1 MSSYNDSE
9 LKEGIAVIG
18 MAGRFPG
25 ADNIKALW
33 KNLINGEESIRFF
46 DRSEL
51 DPSLLRSETDSPD
64 YVPAR
69 GILNDADSFDAAFF
83 GISAREAELMDPQ
96 NRVFLETAW
105 HALESAGYYP
115 EGFNGMISV
124 YAGMANNTYYATSV
138 LPRPDLVSRLGEFQT
153 MLANEK
159 DFLATRV
166 AHKLN
171 LTGPAISLYT
181 GCSTSLVAI
190 INAFHS
196 LMSFQSDMAIA
207 GGVCITC
214 PQQSGYV
221 YKEDGIEAMDGHC
234 RPFSASASGTV
245 FSNGVGIVV
254 LKRLEDALADSDHIH
269 AVITGAAL
277 NNDGASK
284 VSFAAP
290 SMQGQADVISMAH
303 AQADINPAT
312 IGYVEAHGTA
322 TQLGDP
328 IEFEAL
334 KKAFQYPQ
342 SGKQYCALGSVK
354 SNFGHLLAAAG
365 VTGFIKAVLAIEN
378 GQIPPTLHFNQ
389 PNPNIDIENSPFH
402 INTTAIDWPQNS
414 APKRA
419 AVSSFGIGGTNAH
432 VVIEQAPTGRRES
445 GADRPQLFLFSAR
458 TEAGLKRAQSNF
470 ASYLLENE
478 INFADAAFTLQV
490 GRRPF
495 PYRMAT
501 VSSSVSELHERLLK
515 DTSATPATVKCIE
528 DDPDIFFVLQG
539 TGTHYAQMG
548 YGLYQHS
555 SIYKKTIDRCA
566 EILQQH
572 IGFDIREKLYTQDSN
587 SVKTMQTPSIAQSAI
602 FITEYALVKLLQSLG
617 ISPKA
622 MIGHS
627 LGEWVAATVADVVS
641 LEDALMS
648 LAKRTVLFDHAP
660 SGSMLAVRLPVEE
673 LKVHLVDATFVAADN
688 SPNLSVASGS
698 VEGIAALQRT
708 LEMKNVACRQLIVNN
723 SFHTP
728 SMQETLADILPIT
741 SSVRYSR
748 PRIPIVS
755 TISGGWINPQA
766 IADPTYW
773 ARHHC
778 EPVRF
783 RTAVETAAKSKPSIF
798 LEIGPGRVLGPCV
811 QQILKNDV
819 SVTTLLPDEWESEAI
834 EWRSLLQGLG
844 KLWLKGSTVNWHHL
858 HDENVRRTALPTY
871 PFEKSRYWLN
881 AVHRADWM
889 SSWHVK

>member
-1 MSSYNDSE
+1 MSDGDSK
-9 LKEGIAVIG
+9 LQEGVAVVG

-25 ADNIKALW
+25 ADNIRSLW
-33 KNLINGEESIRFF
+33 KNLLNGEESIRFF

-51 DPSLLRSETDSPD
+51 DPSLLQSEINSPD

-69 GILNDADSFDAAFF
+69 GILNEADCFDAAFF
-83 GISAREAELMDPQ
+83 GINAREAELMDPQ
-96 NRVFLETAW
+96 NRVFLQTAW

-115 EGFNGMISV
+115 EGFDGMISV

-138 LPRPDLVSRLGEFQT
+138 LPRPDLVSLLGEFQT
-153 MLANEK
+153 MLINEK

-171 LTGPAISLYT
+171 LTGPAVSLYT

-190 INAFHS
+190 TNAFHS

-214 PQQSGYV
+214 PQHSGYV
-221 YKEDGIEAMDGHC
+221 YKEDGIEAIDGHC

-245 FSNGVGIVV
+245 FSNGVSMVV
-254 LKRLEDALADSDHIH
+254 LKRLEDALADRDHIH
-269 AVITGAAL
+269 AVIVGAAL
-277 NNDGASK
+277 NNDGAAK

-290 SMQGQADVISMAH
+290 SMQGQANVISMAQAH
-303 AQADINPAT
+303 ADIDPAT

-328 IEFEAL
+328 IEFEGL

-342 SGKQYCALGSVK
+342 SGKQYCALGSIK

-365 VTGFIKAVLAIEN
+365 VTGFIKATLAVEN
-378 GQIPPTLHFNQ
+378 GIIPPTLHFEQ
-389 PNPNIDIENSPFH
+389 PNPNIDIENSPFY
-402 INTTAIDWPQNS
+402 INTTAINWPQENS
-414 APKRA
+414 PRRA

-432 VVIEQAPTGRRES
+432 VVIEQAPTDRRKS
-445 GADRPQLFLFSAR
+445 GTARPQLFLLSNR
-458 TEAGLKRAQSNF
+458 TEAGLKRARNDF
-470 ASYLLENE
+470 ASYLLEDE
-478 INFADAAFTLQV
+478 VNFADAAFTLQV
-490 GRRPF
+490 GRRAF

-501 VSSSVSELHERLLK
+501 VSSSVGELHEQLMNDK
-515 DTSATPATVKCIE
+515 PTSPTIEKCIE
-528 DDPDIFFVLQG
+528 NDPDIVFVLQG

-555 SIYKKTIDRCA
+555 AFYKKTIDHCA

-572 IGFDIREKLYTQDSN
+572 TGFDIREKLYTQDS
-587 SVKTMQTPSIAQSAI
+587 SVETMHTPSIAQSAI
-602 FITEYALVKLLQSLG
+602 FITEYALVMLLQSLG
-617 ISPKA
+617 IFPKA

-627 LGEWVAATVADVVS
+627 LGEWVAATVAEVIS

-648 LAKRTVLFDHAP
+648 LAKRNVLFDHAAT
-660 SGSMLAVRLPVEE
+660 GSMLAVRLPVEE
-673 LKVHLVDATFVAADN
+673 LKAHLVDATFVAADN

-698 VEGIAALQRT
+698 VEGIAELQRA
-708 LEMKNVACRQLIVNN
+708 LEIKNVACRPLTVNN
-723 SFHTP
+723 PYHTP
-728 SMQETLADILPIT
+728 LMQETVKSILPIT
-741 SSVRYSR
+741 SNIRYSR

-755 TISGGWINPQA
+755 TISGGWINPQVM
-766 IADPTYW
+766 ADPSYW

-783 RTAVETAAKSKPSIF
+783 QDAVKTAAKGKSSLF
-798 LEIGPGRVLGPCV
+798 LEIGPGRVLGSCV
-811 QQILKNDV
+811 QQILKNNAG
-819 SVTTLLPDEWESEAI
+819 VTSLMPDEWENKDN
-834 EWRSLLQGLG
+834 EWNLFLQGLG
-844 KLWLKGSTVNWHHL
+844 KLWLKGSTINWHKL
-858 HDENVRRTALPTY
+858 HDENVRRTTLPTY
-871 PFEKSRYWLN
+871 PFEKNRYWLD

-889 SSWHVK
+889 SNWHVK

>member
-1 MSSYNDSE
+1 MSAYDE
-9 LKEGIAVIG
+9 PGADEGIAVVG

-25 ADNIKALW
+25 ADNIATLW
-33 KNLINGEESIRFF
+33 KNLLNGEESIRFF

-51 DPSLLRSETDSPD
+51 DPSLLQSETTSPD

-69 GILNDADSFDAAFF
+69 GVLSDADCFDAAFF

-115 EGFNGMISV
+115 ESFDGLISV

-190 INAFHS
+190 TNAFHS

-221 YKEDGIEAMDGHC
+221 HKEDGIESIDGHC

-254 LKRLEDALADSDHIH
+254 LKRLEDALADRDHIH
-269 AVITGAAL
+269 AVIVGAAL
-277 NNDGASK
+277 NNDGAAK

-290 SMQGQADVISMAH
+290 SMQGQADVISMAQ
-303 AQADINPAT
+303 AQADIDPAS

-328 IEFEAL
+328 IEFEGL

-342 SGKQYCALGSVK
+342 CGKQYCALGSVK

-365 VTGFIKAVLAIEN
+365 VTGFIKAALAVEN
-378 GQIPPTLHFNQ
+378 GKIPPTLHFNK
-389 PNPNIDIENSPFH
+389 PNPNIDIDNSPFH
-402 INTTAIDWPQNS
+402 INTTAIDWPQND
-414 APKRA
+414 APRRA

-432 VVIEQAPTGRRES
+432 VVIEQAPLDKRETTTARS
-445 GADRPQLFLFSAR
+445 QLFLLSTR
-458 TEAGLKRAQSNF
+458 TEGGLNRARNNLAGHV
-470 ASYLLENE
+470 LENE
-478 INFADAAFTLQV
+478 VNLADAAFTLQV
-490 GRRPF
+490 GRRAF

-501 VSSSVSELHERLLK
+501 VASSVSELREQLISEK
-515 DTSATPATVKCIE
+515 PASPGIEKCAE
-528 DDPDIFFVLQG
+528 EDPDIVFILPG
-539 TGTHYAQMG
+539 HGTHYAKMG
-548 YGLYQHS
+548 SGLYRYS
-555 SIYKKTIDRCA
+555 AVYKKTVDHCA

-572 IGFDIREKLYTQDSN
+572 TGFDIREILYAQDGN
-587 SVKTMQTPSIAQSAI
+587 LETMQKPSIAQSAI
-602 FITEYALVKLLQSLG
+602 FITEYALVKLLKSFG
-617 ISPKA
+617 ITPKTL
-622 MIGHS
+622 IGHS
-627 LGEWVAATVADVVS
+627 LGEWVAATIAEVVS

-648 LAKRTVLFDHAP
+648 LAKRTVMFDQAR
-660 SGSMLAVRLPVEE
+660 SGAMLAVRLPIDE
-673 LKVHLVDATFVAADN
+673 LKAHLVESTFIAADN
-688 SPNLSVASGS
+688 SPKLSVASGS
-698 VEGIAALQRT
+698 VEAIAQMERALEAKHIPCKR
-708 LEMKNVACRQLIVNN
+708 LAANN
-723 SFHTP
+723 PFHTP
-728 SMQETLADILPIT
+728 TMQEMVAGTLPIT
-741 SSVRYSR
+741 SAVRYSR

-755 TISGGWINPQA
+755 TITGGWINPQA
-766 IADPTYW
+766 ITDPSYW

-783 RTAVETAAKSKPSIF
+783 RAAVETAANNKPSVF
-798 LEIGPGRVLGPCV
+798 LEVGPGRVLSTCV
-811 QQILKNDV
+811 QQTLKNDV
-819 SVTTLLPDEWESEAI
+819 SVMSLLPDEWEGVDN
-834 EWRSLLQGLG
+834 EWNSLLLGLG
-844 KLWLKGSTVNWHHL
+844 KLWLKGSSINWHKL

-871 PFEKSRYWLN
+871 PFEKNHYWLD

-889 SSWHVK
+889 SNWHDS